1 MKNIDMIEILNPAN
15 HHVHL
20 REGQM
25 MRFTSFF
32 SRLFSVVVA
41 KANLKENP
49 AVDAETYDRYYNHE
63 LRDYQMPQVI
73 GGLMMTPQTTAEIVE
88 EAYRYGAR
96 FVANIPDGVSTN
108 SNGIWLVSLSSRESL
123 EIFEYM
129 SNLRMPLLLHVQSKF
144 DFNLSKSE
152 LNRFFGSIKVIKFNF
167 PKLKISIEHP
177 NLKSLIDFIYATPG
191 VTGGI
196 APHYGLYT
204 ENDVYGET
212 GIILRPEIFC
222 QPPYGDEE
230 DRLAVIYAMGHPYI
244 KGERKFRY
252 AADDAPHSISAKK
265 GNIPASGVFSGP
277 VGPCVVAEM
286 LESVGEPGLLA
297 NIPDF
302 MKYDEE
308 FFGVPLNNPGSKTII
323 LEKKEWTPPI
333 IAQCGETPFEQVYLL
348 KGGEKVGWQIV

>member
-1 MKNIDMIEILNPAN
+1 MKKTDMIEIPNPAN

-20 REGQM
+20 REGRM
-25 MRFTSFF
+25 LEFTSFF

-41 KANLKENP
+41 KANLKNP
-49 AVDAETYDRYYNHE
+49 VVDAAGYDKYYNQD
-63 LRDYQMPQVI
+63 LLAYSMPQVI
-73 GGLMMTPQTTAEIVE
+73 GGIMMTPGTTAGTVE
-88 EAYRYGAR
+88 EAYRAGAR
-96 FVANIPDGVSTN
+96 FVANIPEGVSTN

-144 DFNLSKSE
+144 DFNLSKSK

-204 ENDVYGET
+204 ENDIYGET

-222 QPPYGDEE
+222 QPPYASEE
-230 DRLAVIYAMGHPYI
+230 DRTAVIYAMGHPYI
-244 KGERKFRY
+244 NGERKFRY
-252 AADDAPHSISAKK
+252 APDDAPHPISAKK

-277 VGPCVVAEM
+277 VGLCIVAEILDDIGNLKVM
-286 LESVGEPGLLA
+286 PE
-297 NIPDF
+297 F

-308 FFGVPLNNPGSKTII
+308 FFGVPLNSSSAKTMV
-323 LEKKEWTPPI
+323 LEKREWAPPR
-333 IAQCGETPFEQVYLL
+333 IAQCGETPSEQVYLL
-348 KGGEKVGWQIV
+348 KGGEKVSWQIV